1 MEVKVKSEYQFLY
14 HHVVDDV
21 AKNDYLLFSAVFR
34 FEFVVVFSKK
44 DR

>member
-1 MEVKVKSEYQFLY
+1 MEVKVKSEYRFLY
-14 HHVVDDV
+14 HVVDVV